1 DGFTTVY
8 KLLDNVTV
16 KAGDKVSKGDVIG
29 KVALVEDEMKDGAHI
44 HLELYKDGK
53 RINPLDYLLSGDK

>member
-1 DGFTTVY
+1 M
-8 KLLDNVTV
+8 